1 MSSAIG
7 VFRLAGDIGLP
18 LWNCAAS
25 AIVGVA
31 APFGQANYCA
41 KPGPLTIVD
50 IPAARKGRRRVV
62 VTFPH
67 ADRRQMPLMAAHATL
82 IGFAG
87 VALLLAAFLLNLL
100 KLTRSDGAPYA
111 ALNCVGA
118 AVACYSSYL
127 IDFMP
132 FVLLEGV
139 WALVAGGALVRGLAA
154 RRAAQ

>member
-1 MSSAIG
+1 
-7 VFRLAGDIGLP
+7 
-18 LWNCAAS
+18 
-25 AIVGVA
+25 
-31 APFGQANYCA
+31 
-41 KPGPLTIVD
+41 
-50 IPAARKGRRRVV
+50 
-62 VTFPH
+62 
-67 ADRRQMPLMAAHATL
+67 MAAHATL

-100 KLTRSDGAPYA
+100 KVMRSESVAYA

-118 AVACYSSYL
+118 AIACYSSYL

-139 WALVAGGALVRGLAA
+139 WALAAAGALVRGLAA